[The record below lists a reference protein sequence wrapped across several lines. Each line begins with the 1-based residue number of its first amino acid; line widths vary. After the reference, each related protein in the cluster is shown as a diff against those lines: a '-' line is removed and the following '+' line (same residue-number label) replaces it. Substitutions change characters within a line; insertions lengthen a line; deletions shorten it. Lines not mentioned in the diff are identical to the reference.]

1 MCKIQE
7 NSGLGP
13 KEDSVL
19 LMVTKGFGLN
29 CAINFKA
36 VGGYVV
42 EKQKWRP
49 YFGVNHRDCLYVIF
63 ICHNIYYW

>member
-19 LMVTKGFGLN
+19 LMVIKGFGLN

-42 EKQKWRP
+42 EKQKMEA
-49 YFGVNHRDCLYVIF
+49 IF
-63 ICHNIYYW
+63 HDNQQTLSLCNFHLS